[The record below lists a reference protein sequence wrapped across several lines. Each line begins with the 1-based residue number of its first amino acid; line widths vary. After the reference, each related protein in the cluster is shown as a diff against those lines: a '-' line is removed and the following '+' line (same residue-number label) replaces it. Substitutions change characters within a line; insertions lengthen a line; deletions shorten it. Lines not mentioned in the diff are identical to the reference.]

1 MNRSFR
7 RRRALSGLTECVK
20 ETISIFLCFVLCA
33 PMLAQQNN
41 KAPATRDG
49 NLRGPQPDLSEFEME
64 NLSRVAAS
72 SAQIQEVLRGNA
84 GLMVELKQWVAREA
98 TLNGQIVEEGDLSD
112 RAISDRLSGEVR
124 FRAMATRLLQR
135 YGYLLPKAVPGSQS
149 AREQES
155 ILAAQRPSGCDS
167 QSDPSCQEQPEG
179 RTRRGGLPAAQRPN
193 GCDPQSDPSC
203 QVQPEAG
210 TRRGGLP
217 LSRTLQTNSFAGDSE
232 SHETL
237 GLELAASKS
246 RKTAEAAADA
256 AGSAP
261 TGTDDAGSIEAAGRG
276 AASRSVPGNMVSP
289 RSEGF
294 AGVAE
299 GELHPVAMVRRPSP
313 YADIPSLYDMYVQAA
328 SQQKAPERFG
338 MELFRNGNPDP
349 NTIPMDLPVGPD
361 YVVGPGDGLAIDLW
375 GGVSQRLL
383 RTVDR
388 EGRLSLPEAGPL
400 LVSGR
405 SLGEVQDAVQRV
417 LRTQYRGVSAD
428 ISLARLRT
436 IRVYVVGDI
445 AEPGAYDIS
454 SLSTPLNALF
464 AAGGVAGRGS
474 LRMLK
479 HYRGKQLV
487 QEVDAYD
494 LLLHGLRSDLK
505 RLENGDTLLI
515 LPLGPQVT
523 VEGMVRRPAIYEVR
537 GEKTLADILDLAGG
551 ILPTAALSHVEVQR
565 VEAHEKRTMLSLQ
578 VSATSDDGEVKK
590 QLTSFEIAAGDEIH
604 IFPIAPFNVDAVY
617 LQGHVQRPGRYAFRA
632 GMRLS
637 DLIVSYNDML
647 PEPAGSYAE
656 IVRLNPPDYRPSV
669 ESFNLTAA
677 LEHPESAPKLKPLDT
692 VRIFSR
698 YDFESA
704 PAVSVG
710 GEVRT
715 PGTYRT
721 SGQAHLRDAI
731 YLAGGVTP
739 DAKLENA
746 QLFRAIPDGTMKIL
760 SINLNEA
767 LSGNPVDNLLLQ
779 PRDHILIHRNL
790 NRVDPPKVTIRGEVA
805 KPGRYPLAES
815 MRLSDLIRSAGGF
828 KRSAATATADL
839 TRYSIS
845 ESGKPGGDRYPINL
859 SAIMAGNGGQDLALQ
874 DGDVLSIPQIPG
886 WNDIGAVIEV
896 RGEVKNPG
904 VYGIRTGEHL
914 SSVLERAGGF
924 LPSAFPPAAVVERS
938 EVRQLQEKARQE
950 LIQRLEQEN
959 ATAKPSTTASVSEQ
973 AALQQAAFQQR
984 ERALE
989 GVRKAPVTG
998 RLVVNLTKDLPAF
1011 AKSPSDIE
1019 VRMGDV
1025 VEIPKRPG
1033 FVLVTGQ
1040 VYNSNAIT
1048 FQPRK
1053 NAAWYLRRA
1062 GGPTNMADKSGI
1074 FIIRASGVVESGKSS
1089 VWSKGV
1095 LSRLIAPGDIVVVP
1109 EKAIGGGSFWKNL
1122 LSIAQLAQTA
1132 SLTALI
1138 AAP

>member
-1 MNRSFR
+1 M
-7 RRRALSGLTECVK
+7 
-20 ETISIFLCFVLCA
+20 
-33 PMLAQQNN
+33 PMLAQQNE
-41 KAPATRDG
+41 KASTARSTDSPAAQQA
-49 NLRGPQPDLSEFEME
+49 GPPEFETE

-72 SAQIQEVLRGNA
+72 SAQIQEVLRGNP
-84 GLMVELKQWVAREA
+84 GLMVELKQGVAREA
-98 TLNGQIVEEGDLSD
+98 TLNGQIIEEGDVD
-112 RAISDRLSGEVR
+112 DQAIFERLSSQVR

-135 YGYLLPKAVPGSQS
+135 YGYLLPKAVPGSAS
-149 AREQES
+149 FREQES
-155 ILAAQRPSGCDS
+155 LAVAQQRPSV
-167 QSDPSCQEQPEG
+167 
-179 RTRRGGLPAAQRPN
+179 
-193 GCDPQSDPSC
+193 CDPQNDPSC
-203 QVQPEAG
+203 QVQPEG
-210 TRRGGLP
+210 SFRRGTLP
-217 LSRTLQTNSFAGDSE
+217 LSPPAKTLHANNVVGDSE
-232 SHETL
+232 SHEML
-237 GLELAASKS
+237 GLELAAAKSK
-246 RKTAEAAADA
+246 KPEAGAEVGGIAPPSIADP
-256 AGSAP
+256 GFIESA
-261 TGTDDAGSIEAAGRG
+261 SRG
-276 AASRSVPGNMVSP
+276 AASRPVTGNIIST
-289 RSEGF
+289 RNEGF
-294 AGVAE
+294 AGVVE
-299 GELHPVAMVRRPSP
+299 GELHPVAMMRRPSP

-338 MELFRNGNPDP
+338 MELFRNGSRDP
-349 NTIPMDLPVGPD
+349 NTIPMDMPVGPD

-400 LVSGR
+400 LVGGR

-474 LRMLK
+474 LRVLK

-487 QEVDAYD
+487 QDVDAYD
-494 LLLHGLRSDLK
+494 LLLHGSRPDLK

-515 LPLGPQVT
+515 TPIGPQVT

-537 GEKTLADILDLAGG
+537 GEKTLTDVLDLAGG
-551 ILPTAALSHVEVQR
+551 ILPTAALGHIEVQR
-565 VEAHEKRTMLSLQ
+565 IEEHAKRTMLSLQ
-578 VSATSDDGEVKK
+578 VSAGSDSTEVKK
-590 QLTSFEIAAGDEIH
+590 QLTAFRIAAGDEIH
-604 IFPIAPFNVDAVY
+604 IFPIAPFNTDAVY
-617 LQGHVQRPGRYAFRA
+617 IQGHVQRPGRYAYRA
-632 GMRLS
+632 GMRLI
-637 DLIVSYNDML
+637 DLIGSYNDML

-669 ESFNLTAA
+669 ESFNLAAA
-677 LEHPESAPKLKPLDT
+677 LEHPEAAPKLKPLDT

-698 YDFESA
+698 YNFESA

-715 PGTYRT
+715 PGKYRT

-731 YLAGGVTP
+731 YLAGGLTP

-746 QLFRAIPDGTMKIL
+746 QLFRAVPDGTMKIL
-760 SINLNEA
+760 SINLKEA

-779 PRDHILIHRNL
+779 PRDHLLIHRNP

-815 MRLSDLIRSAGGF
+815 MHLSDLIRSAGGF
-828 KRSAATATADL
+828 KRSAAMATADL

-845 ESGKPGGDRYPINL
+845 ESGKPGDERYPLNL
-859 SAIMAGNGGQDLALQ
+859 SAILAGNGGKDLALQ
-874 DGDVLSIPQIPG
+874 DGDVLTIPQIPG
-886 WNDIGAVIEV
+886 WSDIGAVIAV
-896 RGEVKNPG
+896 RGEVRNPG
-904 VYGIRTGEHL
+904 IYGIRNGEHL

-924 LPSAFPPAAVVERS
+924 LPSAFPAAAVVERT
-938 EVRQLQEKARQE
+938 EVRQLQDQARQE
-950 LIQRLEQEN
+950 LIQRLEREN
-959 ATAKPSTTASVSEQ
+959 AIAKPLATGSVSDQ

-998 RLVVNLTKDLPAF
+998 RLVVSLTKDLQVF
-1011 AKSPSDIE
+1011 AKSSHDIE
-1019 VRMGDV
+1019 VRTGDV
-1025 VEIPKRPG
+1025 INIPKRPG
-1033 FVLVTGQ
+1033 FVIVTGQ

-1048 FQPRK
+1048 YQPHK
-1053 NAAWYLRRA
+1053 NAGWYLRHA
-1062 GGPTNMADKSGI
+1062 GGPTKLAEKSGI
-1074 FIIRASGVVESGKSS
+1074 FIVRASGLVESGQGNL
-1089 VWSKGV
+1089 WSNGV
-1095 LSRLIAPGDIVVVP
+1095 LSRVVGPGDIIVVP

-1122 LSIAQLAQTA
+1122 LSIAQLAQSA
-1132 SLTALI
+1132 SLTALV